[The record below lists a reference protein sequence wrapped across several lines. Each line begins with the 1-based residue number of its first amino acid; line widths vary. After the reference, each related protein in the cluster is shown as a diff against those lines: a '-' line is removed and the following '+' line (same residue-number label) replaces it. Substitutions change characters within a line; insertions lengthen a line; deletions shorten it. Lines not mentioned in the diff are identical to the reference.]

1 MNWAHVRQDSWRSLD
16 LSAHVSSES
25 NATLTSVGF
34 VSQELDKNAR
44 LVNDSQ
50 RPAYLLIMVQQW
62 LNLVL
67 DIVVMIL
74 AAVLTTLAV
83 RMHSSSGFTG
93 ASLVTLM
100 SFGESLSDIVVFYTK
115 LETSIGAISRLK
127 TFSETVKP
135 EDREEEDFAPPIQ
148 WPQTGSIVMEGVSAS
163 YE

>member
-1 MNWAHVRQDSWRSLD
+1 MQILD
-16 LSAHVSSES
+16 LVEDAGSES
-25 NATLTSVGF
+25 IATLILTGF
-34 VSQELDKNAR
+34 ISEELDKNAR

-50 RPAYLLIMVQQW
+50 RPAYLLTMVQQW

-67 DIVVMIL
+67 NVVVMIM

-100 SFGESLSDIVVFYTK
+100 GFGESLSDIVIFYTR

-127 TFSETVKP
+127 TFSETVQP
-135 EDREEEDFAPPIQ
+135 EDREEEDLVPPVQ

-163 YE
+163 YK

>member
-1 MNWAHVRQDSWRSLD
+1 
-16 LSAHVSSES
+16 
-25 NATLTSVGF
+25 
-34 VSQELDKNAR
+34 
-44 LVNDSQ
+44 
-50 RPAYLLIMVQQW
+50 MVQQW

-135 EDREEEDFAPPIQ
+135 EDREEEDIVPPIH
-148 WPQTGSIVMEGVSAS
+148 WPQTGSIVMDGVSAS